1 MTLDRDLYA
10 EDTLSM
16 NEHQRRRASTVPERE
31 VFANDVRRMDE
42 HQRRRR
48 EHRARRRDR
57 LLPWIA
63 LAIAGGAVAISA
75 LMVRLARS
83 RA

>member
-10 EDTLSM
+10 EDALRM
-16 NEHQRRRASTVPERE
+16 NEHQRRRAPAVVDRDI
-31 VFANDVRRMDE
+31 FADDVRRMNE

-48 EHRARRRDR
+48 ERRVRNG
-57 LLPWIA
+57 LSPWIA
-63 LAIAGGAVAISA
+63 FAIAGGAVVISA